1 MKPIIG
7 IILRNETL
15 PSKNKILYI
24 NEEIIQIINKN
35 NGIPIGIDIKNV
47 YEIINNI
54 DGFIFQG
61 GNEYQKEE
69 KKLIKYLHKNNI
81 PTLGICLG
89 MQEIA
94 ESFDGTLQEIENHQN
109 TTHEINIRQNTKLY
123 DIIKKDKTIVN
134 SRHKFAIKK
143 TNLEIS
149 ATNENTIEAIEDK
162 KKDFF
167 IGVEWHP
174 ESLNNKD
181 SNNLFIYFI
190 KKAGEYN
197 EFKRN
202 NKSNTWNNN

>member
-24 NEEIIQIINKN
+24 NEEIIKIINKN

-94 ESFDGTLQEIENHQN
+94 ESFDGTLQEIDNHQN

>member
-24 NEEIIQIINKN
+24 NKEIIKIINKN

-61 GNEYQKEE
+61 GNEYPKEE

-202 NKSNTWNNN
+202 NKSNTWNNT

>member
-24 NEEIIQIINKN
+24 NEEIIKITNKN

-61 GNEYQKEE
+61 GNEYQKDE

-94 ESFDGTLQEIENHQN
+94 ESFDGTLQEIDNHQN